1 MVDTVDWSKKTTGT
15 TKKSGDGVIH
25 TVEQAI
31 SIKNLEFIVIAAN
44 IYDGS
49 KGNRLVFPAQAIRI
63 IKEHVKN
70 LSDSNGLPVFPG
82 SGVVITLALMNGD
95 PDYYTEAHKKL
106 IQESLDDIKQEAPYF
121 VENISLLTFPS
132 GVGTDFMQYINQGQ
146 GYDRSEYLIY
156 RIDVFSHGLPG
167 QIALGY
173 GAPFLYYSF
182 KKITHKPLEGLN
194 HITPSFVKGIE
205 PSYRLDGQR
214 IRQWLPTAFHKKA
227 IFCSWACR
235 TGAPNDEDETQGS
248 WLVKPTLAS
257 EITDHLKIPVHC
269 FIRRSDYVD
278 TWGNQQDRDMLEK
291 CKTDENYRKENKEKC
306 SQLIDE
312 NRERAMMA
320 KKDVVWMRG
329 GALYPV
335 KSGTSPEKFPGGRFI
350 FDTDFREKGIMPT
363 ED

>member
-1 MVDTVDWSKKTTGT
+1 MVDTIDWSKKTTGT

-49 KGNRLVFPAQAIRI
+49 KGNRLVFPAQAVRMIR
-63 IKEHVKN
+63 EHVKS

-95 PDYYTEAHKKL
+95 PDYYTDAHKKL

-132 GVGTDFMQYINQGQ
+132 GVETDFMQYINQGQ

-156 RIDVFSHGLPG
+156 RIDAFSHGLLG

-182 KKITHKPLEGLN
+182 KKVTHKPLEALN
-194 HITPSFVKGIE
+194 AYTPFKGIE
-205 PSYRLDGQR
+205 PAYRLDGLR

-227 IFCSWACR
+227 IFSSWACR
-235 TGAPNDEDETQGS
+235 TGAANDGDETQGS
-248 WLVKPTLAS
+248 WLVKTSLAS

-269 FIRRSDYVD
+269 FIRRSDYSD

-291 CKTDENYRKENKEKC
+291 CKTDENYKKENQEKC
-306 SQLIDE
+306 SQLRDE
-312 NRERAMMA
+312 NRERYNLTNNLG
-320 KKDVVWMRG
+320 VTWMKG

-335 KSGTSPEKFPGGRFI
+335 KNGTTPEKLPGGRFI
-350 FDTDFREKGIMPT
+350 FDKDFREKGITST